1 MPIAMNS
8 GAPRPSW
15 PTNSSDAI
23 NPTAPTV
30 SETGFGVVSDPLPA
44 QRTGGLTAQS
54 AGKQDA
60 PVALHPVV
68 AEMLEQLR
76 RSGAPPL
83 SAGTPAAA
91 RAAYD
96 AAPKPTGDPVNDVR
110 DITIPGPDG
119 PLAARVYRP
128 TDTQDLP
135 VVVFF
140 HGGGWVLSSV
150 DGHDSIARRL
160 ALESGALVVS
170 VEYRL
175 APEYPFPAPHED
187 CWAATR
193 WVADNAAQ
201 LGGKHG
207 VLAVAGDSA
216 GGNLAAGV
224 ALRARDEGLL
234 LRFQLLIYPCID
246 DVQSRPSMT
255 ENASGYFLTAADM
268 AWFWDQFVP
277 PDERGNAYAVPARA
291 TDLRGLAPALVQT
304 AEYDPLRDEGE
315 EWAARL
321 AEAKVPVTVTR
332 YDGMIHG
339 FVSRW
344 EQIPPAVDA
353 HVEAGAALRSAL
365 ADG

>member
-1 MPIAMNS
+1 
-8 GAPRPSW
+8 
-15 PTNSSDAI
+15 
-23 NPTAPTV
+23 
-30 SETGFGVVSDPLPA
+30 
-44 QRTGGLTAQS
+44 
-54 AGKQDA
+54 
-60 PVALHPVV
+60 
-68 AEMLEQLR
+68 MLEQLTK
-76 RSGAPPL
+76 SGAPPL
-83 SAGTPAAA
+83 SAGTPTAA

-96 AAPKPTGDPVNDVR
+96 AAPKPTGDPVHEVR
-110 DITIPGPDG
+110 DITIPGPAG
-119 PLAARVYRP
+119 PLMARIYRP
-128 TDTQDLP
+128 TDASDLP

-160 ALESGALVVS
+160 ALESGAIVVS

-175 APEYPFPAPHED
+175 APEHPFPAPHED

-193 WVADNAAQ
+193 WVAENAAV
-201 LGGKHG
+201 LGGKPG

-224 ALRARDEGLL
+224 ALRARDEGLEL
-234 LRFQLLIYPCID
+234 AFQLLIYPCID

-255 ENASGYFLTAADM
+255 ENATGYFLTAADM

-277 PDERGNAYAVPARA
+277 PEERANPYAVPARA
-291 TDLRGLAPALVQT
+291 TDLAGLAPALVQT

-321 AEAKVPVTVTR
+321 AAAGVSVEVTR

-353 HVEAGAALRSAL
+353 HLEAGAALRAVF
-365 ADG
+365 ATR